1 MRRKLAA
8 GNWKMNGSLESLGMI
23 DSLAESHRGAG
34 CDILLCPPAHLL
46 MQAAERAADGP
57 VLIGGQSCHAKNSG
71 AHTGD
76 LSAPMLKE
84 AGATHII
91 VGHSE
96 RRESYGETDADVQA
110 KATAAQSSGLVAIVC
125 LGESLAQRDAG
136 EALDVI
142 RTQLEGSVPATSTA
156 ENLVVAYEPI
166 WAIGTGKIP
175 TMEQIAEVHATLRG
189 DLHSLLGKKGDEIR
203 LLYGGSVKPGN
214 AADIFALPDVDGALV
229 GGASLTA
236 EDFSFESEELEAIEL
251 PPEIEIRGNN
261 IEIVDGDAT
270 PSSVGHTDFG
280 IADVFQLIGQQ
291 RKTGILELTGSST
304 RVQLVFDNGLVV
316 SAAPTSARAT
326 EVPCSGPA
334 QIAAI

>member
-1 MRRKLAA
+1 MFSQFACVDPRDHGGPPTSGFDLPQCPAPRKARQSFAAHVPGCYQGQNRQREMTMRRKLAA

-23 DSLAESHRGAG
+23 DSLAESHRGAS

-236 EDFSFESEELEAIEL
+236 EDFSPIISAL
-251 PPEIEIRGNN
+251 
-261 IEIVDGDAT
+261 DA
-270 PSSVGHTDFG
+270 
-280 IADVFQLIGQQ
+280 A
-291 RKTGILELTGSST
+291 
-304 RVQLVFDNGLVV
+304 
-316 SAAPTSARAT
+316 
-326 EVPCSGPA
+326 
-334 QIAAI
+334 